1 MSSMTPLEDKANEVH
16 YASWQ
21 LTLDAWA
28 HARYDGHPNT
38 VAAMQR
44 RSRELRK
51 ALDTF
56 DAAIARMVP
65 QEVRA

>member
-1 MSSMTPLEDKANEVH
+1 MSMTPLADKAQAMH
-16 YASWQ
+16 GLSYQ
-21 LTLDAWA
+21 LALDAWA
-28 HARYDGHPNT
+28 HARYDGHPDT

-56 DAAIARMVP
+56 DAAIARMTT
-65 QEVRA
+65 QEVMA